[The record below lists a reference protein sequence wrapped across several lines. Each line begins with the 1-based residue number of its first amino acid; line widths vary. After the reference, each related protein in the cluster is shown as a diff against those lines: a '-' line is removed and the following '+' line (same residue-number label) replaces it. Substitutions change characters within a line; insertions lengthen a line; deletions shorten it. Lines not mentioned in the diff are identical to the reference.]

1 MKPIKLVPLGEIDT
15 KLLSQLGIELRNI
28 FGTEVS
34 TSTYIMR
41 PPPNAYN
48 ACRKQY
54 LSTVILD
61 NLRSTYT
68 SRDSRILLVTDLD
81 LYTPGLNFV
90 FGQAESPG
98 DYAIVSIHRLRP
110 EFYGERCN
118 LELLLERLLKEA
130 VHELGHTYGLR
141 HCSNPRCVMR
151 FSNSILEVDMK
162 DHRFCSVCRAELLKL
177 SRIS

>member
-15 KLLSQLGIELRNI
+15 RLLSRLGIELRSI
-28 FGTEVS
+28 FNTEIS
-34 TSTYIMR
+34 ISIQIMS
-41 PPPNAYN
+41 PPLNAYN
-48 ACRKQY
+48 ARRRQY
-54 LSTVILD
+54 LSTVILN

-68 SRDSRILLVTDLD
+68 SRNSRILLVTDLD
-81 LYTPGLNFV
+81 LYVPGLNFV

-98 DYAIVSIHRLRP
+98 DYAIVSIYRLRP
-110 EFYGERCN
+110 EFYEEGCD
-118 LELLLERLLKEA
+118 LELFTERLLKEA

-162 DHRFCSVCRAELLKL
+162 DHRFCSVCKTELLKL
-177 SRIS
+177 SRIA